1 MLSIEADK
9 VLVCFYRFK
18 KKKKIISKTEDLLFS
33 SPLKIIKTLFL
44 APLFTNVD
52 NLLFL
57 CKARGNLS
65 EFIDFNYTI

>member
-9 VLVCFYRFK
+9 VLVWFYRFK
-18 KKKKIISKTEDLLFS
+18 KIIIISKTEDLLFS

>member
-1 MLSIEADK
+1 MISIEADK
-9 VLVCFYRFK
+9 VLVCFYRF

>member
-9 VLVCFYRFK
+9 VLVCFYRFQ
-18 KKKKIISKTEDLLFS
+18 KKKIISKTEDLLFS

>member
-9 VLVCFYRFK
+9 VLVWFYRFK
-18 KKKKIISKTEDLLFS
+18 KKIIISKTEDLLFS

>member
-9 VLVCFYRFK
+9 VLVWFYRF

>member
-9 VLVCFYRFK
+9 VLVCLYRF